1 MAYRSLSSFYHRVA
15 RDIRGICTITKRSK
29 FVCFFTFTVVIMIAA
44 TALQVRAGTTNPF
57 ISTLVS
63 RGEETLAVGAVFL
76 STVEKKRRASQRL
89 LVISLP
95 SEVFRSCVARGSST
109 HCRFLV
115 LHPHMLSQSL
125 FRGCFVITL
134 VTFWRL
140 QGSCIIFRWNP
151 S

>member
-1 MAYRSLSSFYHRVA
+1 MAYRSLSSFYHFVA
-15 RDIRGICTITKRSK
+15 RDIRDICTITKRSK
-29 FVCFFTFTVVIMIAA
+29 FVCFGTFTVVIMIAV

-76 STVEKKRRASQRL
+76 PTVEKKRRASQRL
-89 LVISLP
+89 GVMSLP